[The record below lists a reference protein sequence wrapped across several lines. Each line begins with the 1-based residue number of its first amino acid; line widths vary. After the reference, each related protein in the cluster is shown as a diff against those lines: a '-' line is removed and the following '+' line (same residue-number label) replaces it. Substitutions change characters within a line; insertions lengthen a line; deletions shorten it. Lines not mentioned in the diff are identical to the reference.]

1 MSDDN
6 RTEVDAE
13 IAGQKLKV
21 TGPGANLIFTIVG
34 AIASAFAA
42 YLVFTHGA
50 EAKVDARD
58 ASQALQ
64 KAIESFTAGQK
75 EQTMVL
81 RETTCLMNYQG
92 PPAEKADFCRRMAR

>member
-13 IAGQKLKV
+13 IAGQKLKIS
-21 TGPGANLIFTIVG
+21 GPNVNLVFTVIGAV
-34 AIASAFAA
+34 AAAFAA
-42 YLVFTHGA
+42 YLIFAHSA
-50 EAKVDARD
+50 EAKVEARD